1 MVEDKKSSWEYQKGR
16 YKQLNI
22 KFDMSNPEDALLYHY
37 IANVTRNSTAL
48 IKKLIYEEMV
58 GSAYEEV

>member
-1 MVEDKKSSWEYQKGR
+1 MKEDKKSSWEYQKER

-22 KFDMSNPEDALLYHY
+22 KFNMSNPEDALLYHF
-37 IANVTRNSTAL
+37 IANVTHNSTAL

-58 GSAYEEV
+58 GAAYEEV